1 MKVIPMLPDASR
13 VVLEVY
19 SQTYLREEKEK
30 TKFVKSDDLNLNQKY
45 CVSLLSAHS
54 TTVTLSAPMGQ
65 VDQGRVI

>member
-1 MKVIPMLPDASR
+1 MLPDASR

-19 SQTYLREEKEK
+19 NQNLFEREERKFE
-30 TKFVKSDDLNLNQKY
+30 FVKSDELNLNQKY

-54 TTVTLSAPMGQ
+54 TTVTLSAPIGQ